1 LDFKAVTQTLLR
13 RTQVAFI
20 WIALVPIVLG
30 VLAWRDNLQYRER
43 AASVSNTRQI
53 LREMDDLVLAITSA
67 ETGQRGYLLTGD
79 DSYLEPFRTAAPQ
92 SEHSLAHLGAL
103 IGGTNP
109 DQRARLEELTAAV
122 HLKMDELRNT
132 VELRRTQ
139 GEVAAM
145 ALVRAGTGQRA
156 METIRRVALSI
167 NAEQAQ
173 QLEQLREGAQTAE
186 LRSAFYF
193 GAGIVVSMALLFWA
207 WHLITIYAKE
217 RMCAEQ
223 EADQLNSEL
232 EKRVAD
238 RTAELA
244 IINSRLLRSN
254 DDLERYAYVASH
266 DLQEPLRMVST
277 YVDLL
282 ARRYEGKLDSAAD
295 DYIRFAVDG
304 ARRMRLLIDDLLS
317 YARAGI
323 HASRI
328 APADFEKVLQAAL
341 ENLQL
346 LREETHAEIVH
357 EPLPVV
363 PGDEAGLVL
372 VMQNLLSNALKFR
385 QPDRPP
391 RVRVAAARHDSEWRF
406 VVEDNGIGFDGE
418 YADKIFEIFQRLH
431 PSSAYPG
438 TGIGLAISKRIIEGH
453 GGRMW
458 AESADGAGSKFW
470 FSLPVVDD
478 KSK

>member
-1 LDFKAVTQTLLR
+1 VTQTLLR

-43 AASVSNTRQI
+43 AASVSNTREI

-173 QLEQLREGAQTAE
+173 QLKQLREGAQTAE

-266 DLQEPLRMVST
+266 DLGASAHGEHLR
-277 YVDLL
+277 
-282 ARRYEGKLDSAAD
+282 GSA
-295 DYIRFAVDG
+295 G
-304 ARRMRLLIDDLLS
+304 
-317 YARAGI
+317 
-323 HASRI
+323 
-328 APADFEKVLQAAL
+328 AAL
-341 ENLQL
+341 
-346 LREETHAEIVH
+346 
-357 EPLPVV
+357 
-363 PGDEAGLVL
+363 
-372 VMQNLLSNALKFR
+372 
-385 QPDRPP
+385 
-391 RVRVAAARHDSEWRF
+391 
-406 VVEDNGIGFDGE
+406 
-418 YADKIFEIFQRLH
+418 
-431 PSSAYPG
+431 
-438 TGIGLAISKRIIEGH
+438 
-453 GGRMW
+453 
-458 AESADGAGSKFW
+458 
-470 FSLPVVDD
+470 
-478 KSK
+478 